1 MAERVAEPVMSLFDI
16 DRFREVALL
25 AGEMEEPMEDGNSLA
40 HPGTGKIWPH

>member
-25 AGEMEEPMEDGNSLA
+25 ADGMEEPVESENSLT
-40 HPGTGKIWPH
+40 HPSTGKIWPH